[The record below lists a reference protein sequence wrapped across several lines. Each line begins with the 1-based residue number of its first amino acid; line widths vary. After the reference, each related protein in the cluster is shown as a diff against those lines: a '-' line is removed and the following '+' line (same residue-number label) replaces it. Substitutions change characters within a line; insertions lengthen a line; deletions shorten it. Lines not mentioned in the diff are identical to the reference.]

1 MGILKRADILSKKM
15 NFKKK
20 ADLFYRMKRLVDYK
34 EMGNTFKVLFAQ
46 KKKKKFT
53 LGF

>member
-1 MGILKRADILSKKM
+1 MQTIVCVIFYILLYKY
-15 NFKKK
+15 KK